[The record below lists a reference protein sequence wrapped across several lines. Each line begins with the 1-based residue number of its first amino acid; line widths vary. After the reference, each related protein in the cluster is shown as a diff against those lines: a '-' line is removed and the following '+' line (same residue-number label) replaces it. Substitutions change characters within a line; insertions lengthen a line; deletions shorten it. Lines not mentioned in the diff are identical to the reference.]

1 MRKTYKMKN
10 LECANCASKME
21 RSIAKIEGV
30 NEVSINFMA
39 QKMVLDIE
47 SEDILDKIVSAVK
60 KIEPDCTVEI

>member
-30 NEVSINFMA
+30 NEVSINFMM